1 MSLRFGGTLPAEQRS
16 EHVTSAHS
24 RRAGKYP
31 CRRLFFFI
39 FAVTVRAMIKGPGV
53 ERPPTE
59 RASSPGVH
67 RIASA
72 PVTLAGQDDAA

>member
-1 MSLRFGGTLPAEQRS
+1 
-16 EHVTSAHS
+16 
-24 RRAGKYP
+24 
-31 CRRLFFFI
+31 
-39 FAVTVRAMIKGPGV
+39 MIKGPGV